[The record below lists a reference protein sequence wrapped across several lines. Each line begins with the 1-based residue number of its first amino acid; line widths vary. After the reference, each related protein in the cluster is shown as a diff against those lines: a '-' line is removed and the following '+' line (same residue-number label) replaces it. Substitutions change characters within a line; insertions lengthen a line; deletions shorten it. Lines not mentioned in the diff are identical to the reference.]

1 MQKNT
6 KTVDKRIIF
15 TIVKDKY
22 FDWMVVPYEVTI
34 LKNGQFSAA
43 YKPVTLKTVSIEIDE
58 PTKKALELCSM
69 MTYLHIA
76 NVFHLDTLNIEYEL
90 ANLNEKKFK
99 IITNYLREKTNK
111 LLEILEKN
119 GIPIY
124 NKGDRD
130 SVIINEEQIHFS
142 SNPLDIIFIFNRNK
156 EGIKYS
162 LKTKVNDKNINLSKE
177 NTYIL
182 NYVPCWVINNGV
194 LYTTADGIDGK
205 KIEPFLEKNEI
216 FIPQSHEITY
226 INKFIKPLLEKQLPV
241 ELNGDFV
248 VKELSISP
256 VPILRLEI
264 GLDLKPVLSLFFR
277 YYDEEIALGEKKDC
291 FIVFN
296 NDNNLINISKIK
308 RNKDFENDI
317 VNYLN
322 FIGLK
327 HKFYNNFILIDTN
340 EDNTEVNENETLYD
354 YINFINLNTELFT
367 NKNIELDIDR
377 LKDKYFLGK
386 VELKQQIKK
395 SGIDWFDLQIEV
407 YFDDYSVPFYLLRNN
422 ILENR
427 REYIL
432 PDGKVALLPREW
444 FAKYKEVAILSQN
457 GHNSISVSKAQIELF
472 REISTPKSKIDV
484 DVKQLKLDQIA
495 NVKVPPSVRKTL
507 RPYQQKGVNWFDF
520 LDQHGFGGILSDDMG
535 LGKTIQVLAF
545 LAYKKDENQK
555 LIPQSS
561 INFEKNTVFKER
573 KLSVLIVMPLSLI
586 YNWIN
591 EIKTTTPILSYFVYY
606 GTNRKIDSH
615 ILSKYDLILT
625 TYGTIRKDYE
635 MLSKHTFDYIFLD
648 ESQAIKNP
656 SSKIFR
662 VITKLNAKRKFVLTG
677 TPIENTIVDLWSQM
691 TFVNPNL
698 LGDLNTF
705 RKKFMIPIEKDA
717 HKGTEKSLQQIISP
731 FILRRTKDM
740 VAKELPPLTERTYY
754 SIMTDEQLS
763 YYEEK
768 KSEIR
773 NYLLD
778 LKQKVG
784 FDKAY
789 LSILS
794 GITRLRLIANH
805 PAIIDKNYKDESGKF
820 NDVIENINKI
830 ITSDNKLVMFSQFVK
845 HLNLYKEYLE
855 AHDIPF
861 LMLTGSTPMEERM
874 QIVNEFQNNKD
885 VKLILMSLKAGGVG
899 INLTA
904 ADFVFLLDPWWNPA
918 VEYQAI
924 NRTHRIGQDKNVI
937 SYKFI
942 VKDSIEEKI
951 LILQNRKLKFAQ
963 LIDTTKRIPIT
974 EDDLGKLFE

>member
-1 MQKNT
+1 MA
-6 KTVDKRIIF
+6 F
-15 TIVKDKY
+15 
-22 FDWMVVPYEVTI
+22 
-34 LKNGQFSAA
+34 
-43 YKPVTLKTVSIEIDE
+43 
-58 PTKKALELCSM
+58 
-69 MTYLHIA
+69 
-76 NVFHLDTLNIEYEL
+76 
-90 ANLNEKKFK
+90 
-99 IITNYLREKTNK
+99 
-111 LLEILEKN
+111 
-119 GIPIY
+119 
-124 NKGDRD
+124 
-130 SVIINEEQIHFS
+130 
-142 SNPLDIIFIFNRNK
+142 
-156 EGIKYS
+156 
-162 LKTKVNDKNINLSKE
+162 
-177 NTYIL
+177 YIL
-182 NYVPCWVINNGV
+182 LQMV
-194 LYTTADGIDGK
+194 LMAKNRTI
-205 KIEPFLEKNEI
+205 LEKNEI
-216 FIPQSHEITY
+216 FIPQSYEITY

-308 RNKDFENDI
+308 RNKDFENEI

-354 YINFINLNTELFT
+354 YINFINLNKELFT

-555 LIPQSS
+555 LIPQS
-561 INFEKNTVFKER
+561 NKKFEKNTIFKER

-591 EIKTTTPILSYFVYY
+591 EIKLLLLFY
-606 GTNRKIDSH
+606 H
-615 ILSKYDLILT
+615 ILC
-625 TYGTIRKDYE
+625 
-635 MLSKHTFDYIFLD
+635 
-648 ESQAIKNP
+648 
-656 SSKIFR
+656 
-662 VITKLNAKRKFVLTG
+662 
-677 TPIENTIVDLWSQM
+677 
-691 TFVNPNL
+691 
-698 LGDLNTF
+698 
-705 RKKFMIPIEKDA
+705 
-717 HKGTEKSLQQIISP
+717 
-731 FILRRTKDM
+731 
-740 VAKELPPLTERTYY
+740 
-754 SIMTDEQLS
+754 IM
-763 YYEEK
+763 
-768 KSEIR
+768 
-773 NYLLD
+773 
-778 LKQKVG
+778 G
-784 FDKAY
+784 
-789 LSILS
+789 
-794 GITRLRLIANH
+794 LIA
-805 PAIIDKNYKDESGKF
+805 K
-820 NDVIENINKI
+820 
-830 ITSDNKLVMFSQFVK
+830 
-845 HLNLYKEYLE
+845 
-855 AHDIPF
+855 
-861 LMLTGSTPMEERM
+861 
-874 QIVNEFQNNKD
+874 
-885 VKLILMSLKAGGVG
+885 
-899 INLTA
+899 
-904 ADFVFLLDPWWNPA
+904 
-918 VEYQAI
+918 
-924 NRTHRIGQDKNVI
+924 
-937 SYKFI
+937 
-942 VKDSIEEKI
+942 
-951 LILQNRKLKFAQ
+951 
-963 LIDTTKRIPIT
+963 
-974 EDDLGKLFE
+974 